1 MMFTSFF
8 LKYMTIQFNISHDAP
23 YGEEVLLNV
32 FVDDEDG
39 QTRVVALDMRTID
52 GSHWTY
58 KLNNIN
64 RQNQSSIDYFFSTNF
79 AGHERMCEWTGIT
92 HRLDLNITRGENLN
106 IRNAWH
112 DVPGNARFYTSAYT
126 ECKEPRQVSAP
137 ARCMYT
143 KTLRLITRAPK
154 LRAGERLFVTGGG
167 KSLGDWNV
175 ENAIAMT
182 EHNTGEWQADINAM
196 HLNGDVEFR
205 FFAVDKEGAM
215 TNENGA
221 NRIINLP
228 YMQTGDVAVYE
239 LSEADIDT
247 PFAEPKITYTS
258 IANLRC
264 ADSFG
269 VGDFGDLASF
279 VHNVALKASANVVRI
294 TPAYDTQSTGT
305 AADAS
310 HHSIISV
317 YALHPLLCD
326 VRQLSPIEDA
336 AEQLRMETL
345 RRQLNALPYNDYLA
359 TLEAKL
365 HCLRLIFAQ
374 EGDRTMHS
382 AAFKHWFAAN
392 EHWLVPYAQY
402 SYLREA
408 YAQPNFRLWPNH
420 KEWTEAERG
429 QLQNS
434 RTKAYKKLAFYYY
447 VQYILHTQ
455 LYCVH
460 TMARD
465 KGIVL
470 MGDLTAIINPNGCD
484 VWQEQGNVGSDK
496 WWKRRLETSQQYYDA
511 CLVTADTAKRQRVVD
526 STRMWLDANA

>member
-1 MMFTSFF
+1 
-8 LKYMTIQFNISHDAP
+8 
-23 YGEEVLLNV
+23 
-32 FVDDEDG
+32 
-39 QTRVVALDMRTID
+39 
-52 GSHWTY
+52 
-58 KLNNIN
+58 
-64 RQNQSSIDYFFSTNF
+64 
-79 AGHERMCEWTGIT
+79 
-92 HRLDLNITRGENLN
+92 
-106 IRNAWH
+106 
-112 DVPGNARFYTSAYT
+112 
-126 ECKEPRQVSAP
+126 
-137 ARCMYT
+137 
-143 KTLRLITRAPK
+143 
-154 LRAGERLFVTGGG
+154 
-167 KSLGDWNV
+167 
-175 ENAIAMT
+175 
-182 EHNTGEWQADINAM
+182 
-196 HLNGDVEFR
+196 
-205 FFAVDKEGAM
+205 
-215 TNENGA
+215 
-221 NRIINLP
+221 
-228 YMQTGDVAVYE
+228 
-239 LSEADIDT
+239 
-247 PFAEPKITYTS
+247 
-258 IANLRC
+258 
-264 ADSFG
+264 
-269 VGDFGDLASF
+269 
-279 VHNVALKASANVVRI
+279 
-294 TPAYDTQSTGT
+294 
-305 AADAS
+305 
-310 HHSIISV
+310 
-317 YALHPLLCD
+317 
-326 VRQLSPIEDA
+326 
-336 AEQLRMETL
+336 MEML

-365 HCLRLIFAQ
+365 HYLRLIFAQ

-465 KGIVL
+465 KGLVL